1 MGIEFYH
8 KSIDI
13 FCKVVK
19 FCLNLFEGDFSM
31 IKLIGKLII
40 NHVKKISARN
50 QYFTNT
56 IYSCFYSVLNNK
68 YDNIGAQ

>member
-1 MGIEFYH
+1 
-8 KSIDI
+8 
-13 FCKVVK
+13 
-19 FCLNLFEGDFSM
+19 M

-56 IYSCFYSVLNNK
+56 IYSCVYSALNNK
-68 YDNIGAQ
+68 YDNIGANIMCFQHRLFLYWRCF

>member
-1 MGIEFYH
+1 
-8 KSIDI
+8 
-13 FCKVVK
+13 
-19 FCLNLFEGDFSM
+19 M

-56 IYSCFYSVLNNK
+56 IYSCFYSALNNK

>member
-1 MGIEFYH
+1 
-8 KSIDI
+8 
-13 FCKVVK
+13 
-19 FCLNLFEGDFSM
+19 M

-56 IYSCFYSVLNNK
+56 IYSCVYSTLNNK